1 MILCKMSIFN
11 SKNYESWKERRNYA
25 PCIRE
30 KQSIETVP
38 EESRTLDLEEKDFK
52 YVILNTFKEL
62 KEAMSKEGKE
72 SENDVLPNREL
83 Q

>member
-1 MILCKMSIFN
+1 M
-11 SKNYESWKERRNYA
+11 
-25 PCIRE
+25 
-30 KQSIETVP
+30 
-38 EESRTLDLEEKDFK
+38 LDLEEKDFK